1 MEAKVDARVSRRWK
15 IGSLSWA
22 GGGRGASGRLSA
34 HQLYHVAGRY
44 SGSRMRHSAVEQEEE
59 VEEEKEEGE
68 TGLHA
73 TASAPVPP

>member
-1 MEAKVDARVSRRWK
+1 MENWVFVL
-15 IGSLSWA
+15 G
-22 GGGRGASGRLSA
+22 GGGRVASGRCSA

-59 VEEEKEEGE
+59 EVEEEKEEGE